1 MDAADKSEWE
11 EKARGDKQRFEEDIA
26 AYNKAKKAAALAE
39 AAGTDSE
46 EEGPVIAASEAG
58 DSR

>member
-46 EEGPVIAASEAG
+46 VEGPVIAAS
-58 DSR
+58 